1 MLLISF
7 IIIDVIIVDIIIVF
21 FIFIIFF
28 TLTLTQLNNMF
39 LNEIGH
45 NLRLYFVFEFP
56 AVEFSSRG
64 LEALVAMKLD
74 QDDGHPL
81 VD

>member
-28 TLTLTQLNNMF
+28 TLTQLNNML